1 MGILQHPALEVIGV
15 SRTLRT
21 VVDSIPLP
29 PDLTQVTLL
38 IADSDPQELRVLQ
51 QRLQAGGYD
60 VLTAKTGEQAI
71 KLVHREHPHL
81 LLLDAELCE
90 SAVCQRIKNDDSLG
104 FMPIIILFDAQTH
117 PPDYDLFAEAD
128 AAIPKPVDGS
138 ALAVWL
144 RPLLRTKMQIDRL
157 MRENRKLTEASQAV
171 ESLKTNIITNVS
183 HELRTPLVQVKA
195 AVSLLVEDVVQN
207 TTREQPSVADMALQA
222 VARLESAV
230 ENIRQLAQ
238 TQQIRLSP
246 VVIGDAVNLA
256 IRNLKRSWGKR
267 GEEERIELRID
278 NDLPPVLGDKRA
290 IAHLLQLLLDNALKF
305 SPETSPVHVIA
316 YAYDDEQVCIGVQDF
331 GIGIPREEHA
341 RVFEAFYQ
349 VDGSPTR
356 RYGGTGTGLALAT
369 LLAKGL
375 NTTIKL
381 ESDLGEGSTFWF
393 LLPAIDLDE
402 YEGD

>member
-1 MGILQHPALEVIGV
+1 MSRILK
-15 SRTLRT
+15 T
-21 VVDSIPLP
+21 VVDAIPLP
-29 PDLTQVTLL
+29 PDLTEITLL
-38 IADSDPQELRVLQ
+38 IAGSDPQELRVLQ
-51 QRLQAGGYD
+51 QRLQAGGYL
-60 VLTAKTGEQAI
+60 VLTAETGEQAI
-71 KLVHREHPHL
+71 EIVYHDHPHL
-81 LLLDAELCE
+81 LLLAAELYE
-90 SAVCQRIKNDDSLG
+90 SGVCQHIKCDDTLG
-104 FMPIIILFDAQTH
+104 FMPIIILFDAQAH
-117 PPDYDLFAEAD
+117 HQDYDLFAEAD
-128 AAIPKPVDGS
+128 AAIPKPIDSS
-138 ALAVWL
+138 ALTVWL
-144 RPLLRTKMQIDRL
+144 RPLLRTKVQIDRL

-171 ESLKTNIITNVS
+171 ETLKTNIITNVS

-195 AVSLLVEDVVQN
+195 SVSLLVEDVVQN

-246 VVIGDAVNLA
+246 VVIRDAVNLA
-256 IRNLKRSWGKR
+256 IRNLKRNWGKR
-267 GEEERIELRID
+267 GEEERIELLIE

-316 YAYDDEQVCIGVQDF
+316 YPYDDERVCIGVQDF
-331 GIGIPREEHA
+331 GIGIPPEEHT
-341 RVFEAFYQ
+341 RVVEAFYQ

-356 RYGGTGTGLALAT
+356 RYGGTGTGLSLAT

-375 NTTIKL
+375 NTTIQL
-381 ESDLGEGSTFWF
+381 ESEPDEGSTFWF